1 MMNEINPLIWPSPN
15 GIGIMDP
22 APVAADRRRVRRR
35 RASSRPRRRPTA
47 YRTDLAEAAL
57 AELADADTKGESFVK
72 GTVEVTPGG
81 N

>member
-15 GIGIMDP
+15 GIGILDPTAYQQTVQISKDAGVIKADP
-22 APVAADRRRVRRR
+22 APD
-35 RASSRPRRRPTA
+35 A

-57 AELADADTKGESFVK
+57 AELADQDTKGQSFQR
-72 GTVEVTPGG
+72 GTVTVTPGG